1 MSGPSNYVREKRE
14 AGARRRLEIAKI
26 LRDDPATTNKKLA
39 AALKVNR
46 DTIALD
52 RKAIMEQLKQSTLTE
67 TEQLRAAMVE
77 RLENLNAE
85 LEMHRDGDRKLPIS
99 VVHEM
104 LLVHRSL
111 IELLGVRKPVVEK
124 LEIKKRTVSFTTSI
138 VSTKDGI
145 VSEPKKFELTT
156 NHLALKEGDDES

>member
-14 AGARRRLEIAKI
+14 AGARRRLEVAKL
-26 LRDDPATTNKKLA
+26 LRDVPSTTNKQLA
-39 AALKVNR
+39 KALNVSRN
-46 DTIALD
+46 TITVD
-52 RKAIMEQLKQSTLTE
+52 RKAIMEELQKNTLTE

-85 LEMHRDGDRKLPIS
+85 LERHRDGDRKLPIS

-156 NHLALKEGDDES
+156 NHLALREGNDES